1 MTLLIGTAIVIS
13 LTLPVL
19 YTRGPTFVSYYL
31 KFGIYY
37 LSLFLLTVL
46 FLPYIVY
53 RGRTADDPDFILR
66 CWKWI
71 VKWILGLRWDFT
83 NTDLELTLRLRNPI
97 KGGAVIVANH
107 QSSFD
112 LIGLFHLWHVCGRLS
127 ILSKKE
133 IYYLGPFGLASYYG
147 GLTFIDRNRRSAA
160 LNTLS
165 EAVIQNKFQDLPVFV
180 FPEGTRHH
188 DRHTPSLL
196 PFKKGAFVAAI
207 EAQVPI
213 IPVVF
218 SHYCNMDFKERILL
232 PNIATITVLEPIH
245 TNGMDSLKD
254 LDDLMHETRQNML
267 EVFIKSSS

>member
-1 MTLLIGTAIVIS
+1 MQFSTRIGNSNWGDRKWENASIEASIDLGGTEYDIFILDGATGALVQLSYLHIYIMTLLIGTAIVIS

-97 KGGAVIVANH
+97 KGGAVI
-107 QSSFD
+107 
-112 LIGLFHLWHVCGRLS
+112 GKR
-127 ILSKKE
+127 KKFFRH
-133 IYYLGPFGLASYYG
+133 IFPR
-147 GLTFIDRNRRSAA
+147 I
-160 LNTLS
+160 NT
-165 EAVIQNKFQDLPVFV
+165 EN
-180 FPEGTRHH
+180 
-188 DRHTPSLL
+188 
-196 PFKKGAFVAAI
+196 
-207 EAQVPI
+207 
-213 IPVVF
+213 
-218 SHYCNMDFKERILL
+218 
-232 PNIATITVLEPIH
+232 
-245 TNGMDSLKD
+245 
-254 LDDLMHETRQNML
+254 
-267 EVFIKSSS
+267 

>member
-1 MTLLIGTAIVIS
+1 MQFSTRIGNSNWGDRKWENASIEASIDLGGTEYDIFILDGATGALVQLSYLHIYIYIMTLLIGTAIVIS

-97 KGGAVIVANH
+97 KGGAVIGKRKKFFRHIFPRINNIRNLQGCKV
-107 QSSFD
+107 
-112 LIGLFHLWHVCGRLS
+112 ILF
-127 ILSKKE
+127 
-133 IYYLGPFGLASYYG
+133 
-147 GLTFIDRNRRSAA
+147 
-160 LNTLS
+160 TL
-165 EAVIQNKFQDLPVFV
+165 F
-180 FPEGTRHH
+180 T
-188 DRHTPSLL
+188 LL
-196 PFKKGAFVAAI
+196 F
-207 EAQVPI
+207 
-213 IPVVF
+213 
-218 SHYCNMDFKERILL
+218 
-232 PNIATITVLEPIH
+232 
-245 TNGMDSLKD
+245 
-254 LDDLMHETRQNML
+254 
-267 EVFIKSSS
+267 